1 MALIVIT
8 VADSPEGAQVSVQAE
23 PALASGMPSVLLSP
37 AQAAALTML
46 AALQG
51 EIKQDRGLI
60 QLLS

>member
-8 VADSPEGAQVSVQAE
+8 VADSPEGAQVAVQAE
-23 PALASGMPSVLLSP
+23 PALPSGMPNVMLSP